1 MNIEEKLMQYA
12 QAAGHLQGV
21 LIGMALHDDDIHPI
35 QFTMIYRAL
44 ERSSELAGASMT
56 EFDRERFNQKA
67 KALGVVL

>member
-1 MNIEEKLMQYA
+1 
-12 QAAGHLQGV
+12 
-21 LIGMALHDDDIHPI
+21 MALHDDNIHPI